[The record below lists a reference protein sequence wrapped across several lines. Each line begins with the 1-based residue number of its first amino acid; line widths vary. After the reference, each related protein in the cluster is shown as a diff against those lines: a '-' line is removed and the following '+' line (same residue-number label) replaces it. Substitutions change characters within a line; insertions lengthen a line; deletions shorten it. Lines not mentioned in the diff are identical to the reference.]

1 MNTNTLPLDEIEVK
15 NSFLEFDHKY
25 YDFAKISP
33 LNGAKLA
40 SFNSYLA
47 NELNIDR
54 ENTEQKDI
62 IDILNGKKLLK
73 NSKPYAMVYAGHQFG
88 YFVPQL
94 GDGRAINIGSY
105 NGWHFQLKGSG
116 ITKYSR
122 HGDGKA
128 VLRSSIRE
136 YLLSEAMHGLG
147 IPTTRALG
155 IISSDHPVYRDM
167 EFEKGAIVLRVS
179 PSWIRIG
186 TFEYFYLKKN
196 RDDLKQLADYVINQN
211 YPHLE
216 TFEKE
221 KYEML
226 FFEIVDGTASL
237 IAKWMAYGF
246 MHGVMNTDNMSVASV
261 TIDYGPFA
269 FMDRFDAG
277 TICNHTDHEGR
288 YSYENQPIIAHWN
301 LSSLFKSM
309 QPLFENNTKAQEH
322 LEMFMGLYKQYYY
335 ELMNKKLGL
344 DPNKSADENKKL
356 IKDLLKVMQGSQVDY
371 TVFFRR
377 LSLND
382 DTKILELCKYPEPMK
397 QWLDKY
403 KNIRDAQNLPFEQI
417 AQNMNRVNPK
427 YILKNYILQEAIDKA
442 NKDDFSLLND
452 LLKIAHSPFEEHL
465 EFERYAQPTPKEVNN
480 IRLSCSS

>member
-1 MNTNTLPLDEIEVK
+1 MKKITLQQLNVE
-15 NSFLEFDHKY
+15 NSFLEFDEQY
-25 YDFAKISP
+25 YDFAKISS

-40 SFNSYLA
+40 SFNKYLA
-47 NELNIDR
+47 EQLQLDHENI
-54 ENTEQKDI
+54 KDEEI
-62 IDILNGKKLLK
+62 VDILNGKKLLN

-105 NGWHFQLKGSG
+105 DGWHFQLKGSG

-136 YLLSEAMHGLG
+136 YLMSEAMYGLG
-147 IPTTRALG
+147 IPTTRALA

-196 RDDLKQLADYVINQN
+196 RKDLQQLANYVIKQN
-211 YPHLE
+211 YSHLIDKE
-216 TFEKE
+216 EE
-221 KYEML
+221 KYETL
-226 FFEIVDGTASL
+226 FFEIVDGTANL

-269 FMDRFDAG
+269 FMDRYDAG
-277 TICNHTDHEGR
+277 TICNHTDKEGR
-288 YSYENQPIIAHWN
+288 YSYENQPFIAQWN
-301 LSSLFKSM
+301 LSSLYNAMK
-309 QPLFENNTKAQEH
+309 PLFEDEEKANEYLQ
-322 LEMFMGLYKQYYY
+322 MFMSLYQHYYY

-344 DPNKSADENKKL
+344 QSQKSGSSNKKL
-356 IKDLLKVMQGSQVDY
+356 IKDLLKILQGSKVDY

-377 LSLND
+377 LSSND
-382 DTKILELCKYPEPMK
+382 DEQILQLCKYTDPMQ
-397 QWLDKY
+397 QWLKEY
-403 KNIRDAQNLPFEQI
+403 KNIRDNQGLDFEKI
-417 AQNMNRVNPK
+417 ASNMNKINPK
-427 YILKNYILQEAIDKA
+427 YILKNYILQEVIDKA

-452 LLKIAHSPFEEHL
+452 LLDIAHTPFDEHPN
-465 EFERYAQPTPKEVNN
+465 FEHYAQPTPQNVNN
-480 IRLSCSS
+480 LRLSCSS

>member
-1 MNTNTLPLDEIEVK
+1 MKKITLQQLKVE
-15 NSFLEFDHKY
+15 NSFLEFDKQY
-25 YDFAKISP
+25 YDFAKISS
-33 LNGAKLA
+33 LNGAKLG
-40 SFNSYLA
+40 SFNKYLA
-47 NELNIDR
+47 EQLQLDHENI
-54 ENTEQKDI
+54 KDEEI
-62 IDILNGKKLLK
+62 VDILNGKKLLN

-105 NGWHFQLKGSG
+105 DGWHFQLKGSG

-136 YLLSEAMHGLG
+136 YLMSEAMYGLG
-147 IPTTRALG
+147 IPTTRALA

-179 PSWIRIG
+179 ASWIRIG

-196 RDDLKQLADYVINQN
+196 RKDLQQLANYVIKQN
-211 YPHLE
+211 YPHLIGKE
-216 TFEKE
+216 EE
-221 KYEML
+221 KYETL
-226 FFEIVDGTASL
+226 FFEIVDGTANL

-246 MHGVMNTDNMSVASV
+246 MHGVMNTDNMSVAAV

-277 TICNHTDHEGR
+277 TICNHTDKEGR
-288 YSYENQPIIAHWN
+288 YSYENQPLIAQWN
-301 LSSLFKSM
+301 LSSLYNAMK
-309 QPLFENNTKAQEH
+309 PLFENPHKANEY
-322 LEMFMGLYKQYYY
+322 LEMFMSLYQYYYY

-344 DPNKSADENKKL
+344 QSQKSGNNNKKL
-356 IKDLLKVMQGSQVDY
+356 IQDLLKILQGSKVDY

-377 LSLND
+377 LSSND
-382 DTKILELCKYPEPMK
+382 DTQILQLCKYEEPMK
-397 QWLDKY
+397 QWLKQY
-403 KNIRDAQNLPFEQI
+403 KNIRDNQGLDFEKI
-417 AQNMNRVNPK
+417 ASNMNKINPK

-442 NKDDFSLLND
+442 NKDDFSLLNE
-452 LLKIAHSPFEEHL
+452 LLDIAHTPFEEHPK
-465 EFERYAQPTPKEVNN
+465 FEHYAQPTPQNVNN
-480 IRLSCSS
+480 LRLSCSS